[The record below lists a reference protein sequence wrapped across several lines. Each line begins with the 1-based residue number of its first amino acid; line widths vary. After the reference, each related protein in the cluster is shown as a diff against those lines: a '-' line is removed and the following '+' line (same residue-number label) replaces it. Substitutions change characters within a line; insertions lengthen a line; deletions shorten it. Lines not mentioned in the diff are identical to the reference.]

1 MPTYETPKVYIEE
14 LTGPGVIAGVGT
26 STAAFIGPAAKGP
39 LCLPKPITTFD
50 EFRRTFGR
58 ASDEWPYLVFSG
70 RRFYLGHAVQ
80 GFFENG
86 GGRAYIVR
94 VGTAKNATWRVED
107 SASSPAEV
115 FRLEA
120 QAEGIAANE
129 YKISVSQSVAPASA
143 PTLAYSKATI
153 TSMNASSK
161 QISVDYGAAKIHFVP
176 GDTVELAKGS
186 ATWRNR
192 IVAVS
197 ESASGPVLTLE
208 SPLTGTPN
216 SVRMAAIDAEQLRFR
231 VTAPSRSIQAGSI
244 IRVPAKAALEKSLFS
259 VVERTDANGFVY
271 LRVPFQEKNGDALA
285 SPIDISSSPT
295 LQILDFDLTIE
306 GPDGKETQRGLS
318 LDPFHSGYIF
328 QRTFKAVRVVAP
340 TTPPAT
346 VIVSQLVV
354 ASSSTLT
361 LIQKGQDDN
370 PSGVSLDD
378 YKRALD
384 KLEDFDDVSIVCVP
398 DAATLADKEQSV
410 VQRAVIDHCSK
421 EGVKDRIAV
430 LDVPRG
436 LPPAGDWS
444 ATSHRDLVAN
454 ASGFAALYYPWLMVP
469 EPLEPGMLRSA
480 VPRSILVPPSGHI
493 AGVYARNDQDVGVHN
508 APANTEVKGVMGLE
522 RVISDREQAL
532 INPKGVNAL
541 RIFPGDG
548 RVLVWG
554 ARTTVPQ
561 EGSDWT
567 YVNVRRLMLYI
578 EESIEK
584 GIRWALFKPNDRSL
598 WQSLKRTISD
608 FLERVW
614 RDGGLAGAREQA
626 YQVRIDEG
634 LNPPADIAKGRLH
647 IEVKVAPVRPA
658 EFIIVRIGLWDGGAE
673 VVET

>member
-14 LTGPGVIAGVGT
+14 ITGPGVIAGVGT
-26 STAAFIGPAAKGP
+26 STAAFIGPAAQGP

-50 EFRRTFGR
+50 EFRRIFGR
-58 ASDEWPYLVFSG
+58 ASDAWPYLVFSG

-94 VGTAKNATWRVED
+94 VGTAKSATWRVED
-107 SASSPAEV
+107 SASPPAEV

-120 QAEGIAANE
+120 RVEGIAAND
-129 YKISVSQSVAPASA
+129 YKITVSPSVAPASA
-143 PTLAYSKATI
+143 PTLAYSTATI
-153 TSMNASSK
+153 KSTNAPSK
-161 QISVDYGAAKIHFVP
+161 QISVDYGTAEIHFLS
-176 GDTVELAKGS
+176 GDTVELVQPGS
-186 ATWRNR
+186 ATLRNR

-208 SPLTGTPN
+208 SPFTGTPK

-231 VTAPSRSIQAGSI
+231 VTAPSRNIQAGSV
-244 IRVPAKAALEKSLFS
+244 IRVPEMATPASSFFS

-271 LRVPFQEKNGDALA
+271 LRVPFQKKNGKVLT
-285 SPIDISSSPT
+285 SPINISSSPA

-306 GPDGKETQRGLS
+306 GPDGKEIQSGLS
-318 LDPFHSGYIF
+318 LDPFHSGCIF
-328 QRTFKAVRVVAP
+328 QRTFKAVRVLAP
-340 TTPPAT
+340 TTPPTT

-354 ASSSTLT
+354 AGSPT
-361 LIQKGQDDN
+361 LIQEGQDDN

-378 YKRALD
+378 YTRALD
-384 KLEDFDDVSIVCVP
+384 KLEDVDDVNIVCVP
-398 DAATLADKEQSV
+398 DAATLADEKQSV
-410 VQRAVIDHCSK
+410 VQGSVIDHCSK
-421 EGVKDRIAV
+421 VRDRIAV

-436 LPPAGDWS
+436 RPPADGWS
-444 ATSHRDLVAN
+444 AMSHRDLVTN

-469 EPLEPGMLRSA
+469 EPLEPGMFRPA
-480 VPRSILVPPSGHI
+480 VPKSIPVPPSGHI

-598 WQSLKRTISD
+598 WQSLKRTIND
-608 FLERVW
+608 FLERVR

-634 LNPPADIAKGRLH
+634 LNPPADIAKGRLY